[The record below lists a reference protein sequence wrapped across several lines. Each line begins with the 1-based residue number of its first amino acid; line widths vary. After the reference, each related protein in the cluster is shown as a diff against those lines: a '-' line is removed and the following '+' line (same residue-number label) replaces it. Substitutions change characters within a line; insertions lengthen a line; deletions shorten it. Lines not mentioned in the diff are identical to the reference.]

1 MNKIVILKSVKVCVK
16 VRKDWVNYK
25 VSTRWSGGL
34 SEVDVDFDTAGD
46 SNGGDFLHL
55 GSSAFEVNISLED
68 GHFPVVPG
76 FWTLT
81 AWSSS
86 AADSQM
92 FIWKSDWTSD
102 FNATV
107 LGISD

>member
-1 MNKIVILKSVKVCVK
+1 MECKSVIFKEEEIIRYLQESC
-16 VRKDWVNYK
+16 
-25 VSTRWSGGL
+25 GL
-34 SEVDVDFDTAGD
+34 SEIDVDFDSTWD
-46 SNGGDFLHL
+46 SNGGDFFHL
-55 GSSAFEVNISLED
+55 GSSAFKINISFVD
-68 GHFPVVPG
+68 GHLPVVPCLR
-76 FWTLT
+76 TLT

-92 FIWKSDWTSD
+92 LIWKSDWTSD